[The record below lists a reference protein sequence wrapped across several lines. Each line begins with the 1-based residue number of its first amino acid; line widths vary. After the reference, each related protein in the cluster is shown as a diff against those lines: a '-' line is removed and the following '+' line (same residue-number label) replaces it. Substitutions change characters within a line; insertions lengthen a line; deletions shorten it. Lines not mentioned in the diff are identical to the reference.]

1 MTPMERYNVLLETS
15 KGATVLINT
24 ILDEYGAVDLLN
36 SFFPNM
42 DEREQQRLIDLCHY
56 RMFAEEASKVK
67 ISDEYMYNGQKK
79 PLRDLCAEKKL
90 PEAAV
95 VKRLKRGWSI
105 TAALETPIKHCR
117 IQVGTCGY

>member
-1 MTPMERYNVLLETS
+1 MTPMERYNVLLETT

-56 RMFAEEASKVK
+56 RMFAEEQSKVR
-67 ISDEYMYNGQKK
+67 ISDEYTYKGQKK
-79 PLRDLCAEKKL
+79 PLRELCVMVKL
-90 PEAAV
+90 PEATV
-95 VKRLKRGWSI
+95 VKRLKRGWNI
-105 TAALETPIKHCR
+105 EAALETPIKHCT